1 MFYLGAENYDGRL
14 QKVSDED
21 TSKDDLH
28 KASVLSSG
36 TMTKLRK
43 GEDMSIE
50 ALRKICRSLRC
61 NIGDIAEFVDE
72 SK

>member
-1 MFYLGAENYDGRL
+1 MFYFGAKNYDGRL

-28 KASVLSSG
+28 KASVLSSD

-43 GEDMSIE
+43 GEEMSME

>member
-1 MFYLGAENYDGRL
+1 MFYFGAKNYDGRL

-28 KASVLSSG
+28 KASVLSSD

-43 GEDMSIE
+43 GEDMSME